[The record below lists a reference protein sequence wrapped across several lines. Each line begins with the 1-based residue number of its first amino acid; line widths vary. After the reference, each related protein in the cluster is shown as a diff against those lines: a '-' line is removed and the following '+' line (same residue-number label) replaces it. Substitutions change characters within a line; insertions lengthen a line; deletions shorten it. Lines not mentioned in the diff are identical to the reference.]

1 MTIPFDTASLNP
13 EQLEA
18 VNWPGGPM
26 LIFAGAGSGK
36 TRVIT
41 CRIARLVAEGVWGS
55 RILAVTFTNKAA
67 KEMRD
72 RVEGM
77 VGPEAR
83 AMWIGTFHSICARI
97 LRMSGSAMGLDPNFT
112 IYDDSDQI
120 SLVKEILKKKDL
132 DEKSIQARPVLHM
145 ISQAKEKLMSPAA
158 YADEATGFMQQI
170 VAGVYKD
177 YDRRLRELGAL
188 DFDDIL
194 LQTVKL
200 FQSCPEVLQKYQDRF
215 LHVLVDEYQDVN
227 LVQYKFADLI
237 SGKHRN
243 IVIVGDDDQSIY
255 AWRGADVSLM
265 LRFSSDHPD
274 AKVITLAQNY
284 RSTPNILEA
293 AYEVI
298 KHNRTRAEKKLW
310 TDNPTG
316 VPFTIS
322 EAGTENDE
330 AMLVADRVVKDTRS
344 GRRRF
349 GDIAV
354 LYRTNAQSRAM
365 EEAFLT
371 MRIPHVLVGG
381 QRFYDRRE
389 IKDMVA
395 YLRVIH
401 NPKDD
406 VSFRRVINVPARS
419 IGSTTLKALE
429 ALAVKRGTSL
439 YETAHDQEF
448 LHRLAK
454 KTHYGFKHF
463 IGVIEEGQRIA
474 AEGSVAAILQHV
486 LNRSGYM
493 EELKV
498 ENSEESID
506 RLQNLQEFLNVAH
519 QYDATA
525 EEDEA
530 VVQTLGH
537 DPFEDFDEVTTGD
550 VNGTL
555 LNLFD
560 TAPLTPRNSGP
571 SLSGFLEQ
579 VALIS
584 DADTLRNNGDA
595 VTLMT
600 LHTAK
605 GLEYP
610 VVFLIGLEEGVF
622 PHSRS
627 LGSDS
632 ELEEER
638 RLCYVGMTR
647 AREELHMTYA
657 RRRTL
662 FGQPNFN
669 RSSRFLDDI
678 SHLDYDSLTP
688 FSRPMGEQEIRTV
701 RPERSGSYTVVEA
714 PKGPLKSPDWVAP
727 FKVGQQVRHGKFG
740 IGVVI
745 ACVPLKDDVEV
756 TVAFPGVTGVK
767 KLVQGFA
774 KLEAV

>member
-72 RVEGM
+72 RVEDM
-77 VGPEAR
+77 VGSEAR

-97 LRMSGSAMGLDPNFT
+97 LRMSGSAMGIDPKFT
-112 IYDDSDQI
+112 IYDDSDQM

-132 DEKSIQARPVLHM
+132 DEKSIQPRPVLHH
-145 ISQAKEKLMSPAA
+145 ISRAKEKLLGPDA
-158 YADEATGFMQQI
+158 YAREATGFMEQI
-170 VAGVYKD
+170 VAEVYKE
-177 YDRRLRELGAL
+177 YDRRLRDLGAL

-194 LQTVKL
+194 LQTVRL
-200 FQSCPEVLQKYQDRF
+200 FQTCPDVLAKYQERF

-227 LVQYKFADLI
+227 LVQYKFADMI
-237 SGKHRN
+237 SAKHRN

-265 LRFSSDHPD
+265 LKFSSDHPD

-298 KHNRTRAEKKLW
+298 RHNRSRAEKKLW
-310 TDNPTG
+310 TENPSG
-316 VPFTIS
+316 VPFTIN

-330 AMLVADRVVKDTRS
+330 AMLIADRVVKDTRN
-344 GRRRF
+344 GRRKF
-349 GDIAV
+349 GEIAV

-371 MRIPHVLVGG
+371 MRIPHVLIGG
-381 QRFYDRRE
+381 QRFYERKE
-389 IKDMVA
+389 VKDMVA

-401 NPKDD
+401 NSKDD
-406 VSFRRVINVPARS
+406 VSFRRVINVPSRS
-419 IGSTTLKALE
+419 IGTTTLKALE
-429 ALAVKRGTSL
+429 ALTTKREVSL
-439 YETAHDQEF
+439 FEAAHDQEF

-454 KTHYGFKHF
+454 KTLYGFKHF
-463 IGVIEEGQRIA
+463 FGVIEEGQRIA
-474 AEGSVAAILQHV
+474 AAGLVEPVLQHV

-498 ENSEESID
+498 ENSDESID
-506 RLQNLQEFLNVAH
+506 RLENLQEFLNVAQ

-525 EEDEA
+525 EEDAE
-530 VVQTLGH
+530 VVQALGH
-537 DPFEDFDEVTTGD
+537 DPFEDFDEIPAASES
-550 VNGTL
+550 GTL
-555 LNLFD
+555 LSLFD
-560 TAPLTPRNSGP
+560 TAPLVPRNVGP
-571 SLSGFLEQ
+571 SLSAFLEQ

-605 GLEYP
+605 GLEFP
-610 VVFLIGLEEGVF
+610 VVFLAGLEEGVF

-627 LGSDS
+627 IGSDA

-647 AREELHMTYA
+647 AREELHLTYA

-669 RSSRFLDDI
+669 RPSRFLDDI
-678 SHLDYDSLTP
+678 SHLESDSLTP
-688 FSRPMGEQEIRTV
+688 FSRPQGEQEIRTV
-701 RPERSGSYTVVEA
+701 RPERSGSYTIIEPA
-714 PKGPLKSPDWVAP
+714 RGPLRSPDWEAP

-756 TVAFPGVTGVK
+756 TVAFPGIIGVK